1 MAFTHHPMQGELQR
15 RPNLHTITVNHRHR
29 CGSYAIHVPQDAARC
44 VSTNLASGENPRVC
58 SQTRLESVSWTAASK
73 MWILLATVA

>member
-44 VSTNLASGENPRVC
+44 VSTNLASGENPRV
-58 SQTRLESVSWTAASK
+58 SWTAASK